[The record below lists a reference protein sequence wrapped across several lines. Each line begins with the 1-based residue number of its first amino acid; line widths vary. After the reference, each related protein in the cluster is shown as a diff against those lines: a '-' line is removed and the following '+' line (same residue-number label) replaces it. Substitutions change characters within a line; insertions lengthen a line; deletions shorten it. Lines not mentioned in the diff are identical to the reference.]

1 MTSSDNN
8 LDASRI
14 IQEVFELIDEQY
26 LYQFIDKCIEEATA
40 DFKLKRKAAMTHQ
53 AFIHTIGDFLHHIY
67 KTGFWIR
74 QIMSIAQARAE
85 AMALLEKYYQSPH
98 SRGYDTAFLDVLN
111 SKLDGF
117 EFILSQIAEI
127 IKAITREK
135 HIKWVY
141 FSRIIPLDWSVRC
154 QIAEILIKRW
164 APFLP
169 PNIFQCS
176 PAQLADHLPDLINAL
191 RFTDDTV
198 RKRLNADF
206 DLNLI

>member
-1 MTSSDNN
+1 MTSSNN
-8 LDASRI
+8 NPDAAGI

-26 LYQFIDKCIEEATA
+26 LYQIIDKCIEKATA
-40 DFKLKRKAAMTHQ
+40 DFKFKRKATITHQ
-53 AFIHTIGDFLHHIY
+53 AFIHTIGDFLLHIY

-74 QIMSIAQARAE
+74 QIMPIAQVRAE

-117 EFILSQIAEI
+117 EFILAQIAEI
-127 IKAITREK
+127 IKAVTREK

-154 QIAEILIKRW
+154 HIAEILIKRW

-169 PNIFQCS
+169 LNISQCS
-176 PAQLADHLPDLINAL
+176 PAQLADHLPHLIEVL
-191 RFTDDTV
+191 RSTDGTV

-206 DLNLI
+206 DLNSI